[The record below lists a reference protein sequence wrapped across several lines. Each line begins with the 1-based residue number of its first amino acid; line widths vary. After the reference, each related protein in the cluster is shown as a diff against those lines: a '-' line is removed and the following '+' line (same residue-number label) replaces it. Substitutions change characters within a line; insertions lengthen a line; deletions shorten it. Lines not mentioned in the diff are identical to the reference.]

1 MSKVTSLTISKQC
14 RLHPFQ
20 SKILL
25 LSSSLQMYIRS
36 FVCSENV
43 TTSSSCSP
51 LTAIHVTRISFE
63 FINSIMHLCKIPLRG
78 STALS
83 VYMYI
88 VTAFGFTAKIST
100 ELFRSSVK
108 ENVMCVCHK
117 YIYAAA
123 ASYTVQNYFEWF
135 QCCLWNQFELHLS
148 DILYRVKC
156 IPLIHN
162 SAHIFDA
169 LLCHCSQHALQ
180 FNIHDL

>member
-88 VTAFGFTAKIST
+88 VQVTAFGFTAKRST

-117 YIYAAA
+117 YIHMPPPSPPPPLAK
-123 ASYTVQNYFEWF
+123 
-135 QCCLWNQFELHLS
+135 QCKPFWL
-148 DILYRVKC
+148 V
-156 IPLIHN
+156 PM
-162 SAHIFDA
+162 
-169 LLCHCSQHALQ
+169 LLMESIWIA
-180 FNIHDL
+180 FIRYII